1 MTDLRQLLADAN
13 PVPAVQVPEAL
24 RAELMAEVLRTPP
37 PQRRRIR
44 VQWPIPSVIA
54 GLVVAGG
61 VATAGALFVSERT
74 RDQSAA
80 LTTSPAITGDQGSPV
95 AYGQAVR
102 RFAEGIV
109 ATTPYPPG
117 VEEDFDWE
125 QYGRSGLVNSAPG
138 EMSASIE
145 MFVRFRA
152 QCKWRDYWLQSM
164 AAGQRQAASEAA
176 EILAQVPEWPGFR
189 GTADRG
195 DARQRARRVAEAA
208 AANDVDTV
216 QEITRG
222 DCRDDP

>member
-24 RAELMAEVLRTPP
+24 RAELMAEVLRTPPP

-95 AYGQAVR
+95 AYGQRCGALPRASSPRRPTRLAWRRTSTGSSTAAV
-102 RFAEGIV
+102 
-109 ATTPYPPG
+109 
-117 VEEDFDWE
+117 DW
-125 QYGRSGLVNSAPG
+125 
-138 EMSASIE
+138 
-145 MFVRFRA
+145 
-152 QCKWRDYWLQSM
+152 
-164 AAGQRQAASEAA
+164 
-176 EILAQVPEWPGFR
+176 
-189 GTADRG
+189 
-195 DARQRARRVAEAA
+195 
-208 AANDVDTV
+208 
-216 QEITRG
+216 
-222 DCRDDP
+222 